1 MAIFKCK
8 MCGGDLNV
16 TDGASVC
23 TCAYCGTKQT
33 LPKLGDEKRVAMFE
47 RANYFWRNNEFDKA
61 MGIYEMVLATDDTD
75 AEAYWS
81 IVLCRYGIEYVEDPK
96 SHKRVPTVNRF
107 QTKSILRDEDYLNAI
122 RCANGY
128 QRDIFETE
136 AAQIDTIQKNISTIS
151 KEEKPYDVF
160 ICYKETDGTGAR
172 THDSV
177 YAQKIYDALSH
188 EGLRVFFSRI
198 TLEDKI
204 GTAYE
209 PYIYAALHS
218 AKVMLVVSLSAENM
232 NAPWVKNEWD
242 RYLSIAKQDSTK
254 ALIPC
259 YKDMSPYDMPEE
271 FTYLQAQDMGKI
283 GFLQDLVRGVKKVSA
298 ASAPA
303 LQTQERA
310 VQTAGEKAKPLLE
323 RAYIFLEDGNWKK
336 ANQYA
341 EKVLDLEPKNTD
353 AYLCKFLAAG
363 EYLSFDRLQ
372 AETSELNKVVPLDA
386 DFFNAV
392 EFANEK
398 QKAQLDAFLDLRT
411 EAQYQ
416 NACRDLEQCK
426 YKKARLTFDLLGD
439 YKDAAAKIVA
449 CDTALNTLSEKRQEV
464 LFYQKQGGE
473 LQNRK
478 NNYDDIKSDINRQID
493 HGQWILEQMPEEIKE
508 TKKVF
513 RLALIDWLIGCCVCI
528 CIASFSSASTL
539 EALLVLP
546 YYVIDFVFLVL
557 WTKQLK
563 RVSEYTENKK
573 KVYIALGILCP
584 PIVHAI
590 AMVRSSRDID
600 DYHTSINQ
608 TKSSILTLQD
618 TLRTANHE
626 QQKINNDME
635 KNNVALQ
642 QASDVIRSLNLSK
655 YESLD
660 PLLEEAGNIVIDD
673 GKASASVLQRKMD
686 IGYGR
691 ATALMDQL
699 EQIGLISP
707 QDGAK
712 AQKVQMNKQQWQAIL
727 HKAGEVE

>member
-218 AKVMLVVSLSAENM
+218 AKVMLVVSLSPENM

-283 GFLQDLVRGVKKVSA
+283 GFLQDLVRGVKKSWQQA
-298 ASAPA
+298 HRHCKHRSERYKRPAKKPSRCWSAPTFFWKTA
-303 LQTQERA
+303 TGKKPTSMRKKYWIWSRKTQM
-310 VQTAGEKAKPLLE
+310 P
-323 RAYIFLEDGNWKK
+323 I
-336 ANQYA
+336 
-341 EKVLDLEPKNTD
+341 
-353 AYLCKFLAAG
+353 
-363 EYLSFDRLQ
+363 
-372 AETSELNKVVPLDA
+372 
-386 DFFNAV
+386 
-392 EFANEK
+392 FANSW
-398 QKAQLDAFLDLRT
+398 LPGSTSPLTD
-411 EAQYQ
+411 
-416 NACRDLEQCK
+416 CK
-426 YKKARLTFDLLGD
+426 RRLP
-439 YKDAAAKIVA
+439 
-449 CDTALNTLSEKRQEV
+449 S
-464 LFYQKQGGE
+464 
-473 LQNRK
+473 
-478 NNYDDIKSDINRQID
+478 
-493 HGQWILEQMPEEIKE
+493 
-508 TKKVF
+508 
-513 RLALIDWLIGCCVCI
+513 
-528 CIASFSSASTL
+528 
-539 EALLVLP
+539 
-546 YYVIDFVFLVL
+546 
-557 WTKQLK
+557 
-563 RVSEYTENKK
+563 
-573 KVYIALGILCP
+573 
-584 PIVHAI
+584 
-590 AMVRSSRDID
+590 
-600 DYHTSINQ
+600 
-608 TKSSILTLQD
+608 
-618 TLRTANHE
+618 
-626 QQKINNDME
+626 
-635 KNNVALQ
+635 
-642 QASDVIRSLNLSK
+642 
-655 YESLD
+655 
-660 PLLEEAGNIVIDD
+660 
-673 GKASASVLQRKMD
+673 
-686 IGYGR
+686 
-691 ATALMDQL
+691 
-699 EQIGLISP
+699 
-707 QDGAK
+707 
-712 AQKVQMNKQQWQAIL
+712 
-727 HKAGEVE
+727 

>member
-1 MAIFKCK
+1 MQHTAKSLCEAEKKNGNIQ
-8 MCGGDLNV
+8 MQNV
-16 TDGASVC
+16 RRQGNITDGASVC

-107 QTKSILRDEDYLNAI
+107 QTKSILRDGDYLNAI

-242 RYLSIAKQDSTK
+242 RYLSIAKQESTK

-283 GFLQDLVRGVKKVSA
+283 GFLQDLVRGVKKILA
-298 ASAPA
+298 ASAPT

-392 EFANEK
+392 EFANKK

-426 YKKARLTFDLLGD
+426 YEKARLTFDLLGD
-439 YKDAAAKIVA
+439 YKDAADKANE
-449 CDTALNTLSEKRQEV
+449 CNHQLS
-464 LFYQKQGGE
+464 
-473 LQNRK
+473 
-478 NNYDDIKSDINRQID
+478 
-493 HGQWILEQMPEEIKE
+493 
-508 TKKVF
+508 
-513 RLALIDWLIGCCVCI
+513 
-528 CIASFSSASTL
+528 
-539 EALLVLP
+539 
-546 YYVIDFVFLVL
+546 
-557 WTKQLK
+557 
-563 RVSEYTENKK
+563 
-573 KVYIALGILCP
+573 
-584 PIVHAI
+584 
-590 AMVRSSRDID
+590 
-600 DYHTSINQ
+600 
-608 TKSSILTLQD
+608 
-618 TLRTANHE
+618 
-626 QQKINNDME
+626 
-635 KNNVALQ
+635 
-642 QASDVIRSLNLSK
+642 
-655 YESLD
+655 
-660 PLLEEAGNIVIDD
+660 LLEEQNTKIANQRTTITDLNNRRAQLDLKNINNSQQTERAYQTLRETAGNLKKTKVLLIVTLCNWITGCLACLSMVSYSDQANTFGSAMIVLYFCLNVVFIILWIQYLEYSTNYTKNRKTTEIILSFLFPFIFHIIALIRT
-673 GKASASVLQRKMD
+673 GKDMD
-686 IGYGR
+686 AHQFNVANI
-691 ATALMDQL
+691 
-699 EQIGLISP
+699 
-707 QDGAK
+707 
-712 AQKVQMNKQQWQAIL
+712 QAIL
-727 HKAGEVE
+727 TKSQHESDRICAEQNQIGKELAMAKDDLEAANNTVRKIRGESVGRTENSFEIPEIDKPNKNANTETVLKELLEEPDETKGR

>member
-33 LPKLGDEKRVAMFE
+33 LPKLDDEKRVAMFE

-61 MGIYEMVLATDDTD
+61 MGIYEMVLATDDTN

-96 SHKRVPTVNRF
+96 NHKRVPTVNRF

-122 RCANGY
+122 RYANGY
-128 QRDIFETE
+128 QKDIFEAE

-177 YAQKIYDALSH
+177 YAQKIYDALTR

-218 AKVMLVVSLSAENM
+218 ARVMLVVGLSAENM

-242 RYLSIAKQDSTK
+242 RYLSIIKQDSTK

-283 GFLQDLVRGVKKVSA
+283 GFLQDLVRGIKKVLA
-298 ASAPA
+298 ASTPTP
-303 LQTQERA
+303 QTQERA
-310 VQTAGEKAKPLLE
+310 VQTASEKAKPLLE

-341 EKVLDLEPKNTD
+341 EKVLDLEPRNTD

-372 AETSELNKVVPLDA
+372 AETSEMNKVVPLDA

-398 QKAQLDAFLDLRT
+398 QKAQLDAFLELRT

-416 NACRDLEQCK
+416 NACRDLAECK
-426 YKKARLTFDLLGD
+426 YEKARLTFDLLGD
-439 YKDAAAKIVA
+439 YKDAAAKSDE
-449 CDTALNTLSEKRQEV
+449 CRRQLS
-464 LFYQKQGGE
+464 
-473 LQNRK
+473 
-478 NNYDDIKSDINRQID
+478 
-493 HGQWILEQMPEEIKE
+493 
-508 TKKVF
+508 
-513 RLALIDWLIGCCVCI
+513 
-528 CIASFSSASTL
+528 
-539 EALLVLP
+539 
-546 YYVIDFVFLVL
+546 
-557 WTKQLK
+557 
-563 RVSEYTENKK
+563 
-573 KVYIALGILCP
+573 
-584 PIVHAI
+584 
-590 AMVRSSRDID
+590 
-600 DYHTSINQ
+600 
-608 TKSSILTLQD
+608 
-618 TLRTANHE
+618 
-626 QQKINNDME
+626 
-635 KNNVALQ
+635 
-642 QASDVIRSLNLSK
+642 
-655 YESLD
+655 
-660 PLLEEAGNIVIDD
+660 LLEEQNTKIENQRTTITNLNNRRAQLDLENVSNSRQIERAYQALREAAGNIKKTKALLIVTLCNWITGCLACLSMVSYSDRANTFGTAMVVLYFCLNVVFIILWIQYLEYSTNYTKNRKTTEIILSFLFPFIFHIIALIRAGKDID
-673 GKASASVLQRKMD
+673 AHQFNAAN
-686 IGYGR
+686 I
-691 ATALMDQL
+691 
-699 EQIGLISP
+699 
-707 QDGAK
+707 
-712 AQKVQMNKQQWQAIL
+712 QAIL
-727 HKAGEVE
+727 TKAQHESDRICAEQNQIGNELTIAKDDLEAASSAAQQIRGESASHTEDPFEISEIDKPNKSASIETILQELLEEPDEAEGR

>member
-271 FTYLQAQDMGKI
+271 FTYLQAQERGKI
-283 GFLQDLVRGVKKVSA
+283 GFLQDLVRGVKKVLA

-426 YKKARLTFDLLGD
+426 YEKARLTFDLLGD
-439 YKDAAAKIVA
+439 YKDAADKANE
-449 CDTALNTLSEKRQEV
+449 CNHQLS
-464 LFYQKQGGE
+464 
-473 LQNRK
+473 
-478 NNYDDIKSDINRQID
+478 
-493 HGQWILEQMPEEIKE
+493 
-508 TKKVF
+508 
-513 RLALIDWLIGCCVCI
+513 
-528 CIASFSSASTL
+528 
-539 EALLVLP
+539 
-546 YYVIDFVFLVL
+546 
-557 WTKQLK
+557 
-563 RVSEYTENKK
+563 
-573 KVYIALGILCP
+573 
-584 PIVHAI
+584 
-590 AMVRSSRDID
+590 
-600 DYHTSINQ
+600 
-608 TKSSILTLQD
+608 
-618 TLRTANHE
+618 
-626 QQKINNDME
+626 
-635 KNNVALQ
+635 
-642 QASDVIRSLNLSK
+642 
-655 YESLD
+655 
-660 PLLEEAGNIVIDD
+660 LLEEQNTKIANQRTTITDLNNRRAQLDLKNINNSRQTERAYQTLRETAGNLKKTKALLIVTLCNWITGCLACLSMVSYSDQANTFGSAMIVLYFCLNVVFIILWIQYLEYSTNYTKNRKTTEIILSFLFPFIFHIIALIRT
-673 GKASASVLQRKMD
+673 GKDMD
-686 IGYGR
+686 AHQFNVANI
-691 ATALMDQL
+691 
-699 EQIGLISP
+699 
-707 QDGAK
+707 
-712 AQKVQMNKQQWQAIL
+712 QAIL
-727 HKAGEVE
+727 TKSQHESDRICAEQNQIGKELAMAKDDLETANNTVRKIRGESVGRTENSFEIPEIDKPNKNTNTETVLKELLEEPDETKGR

>member
-107 QTKSILRDEDYLNAI
+107 QTKSILRDENYLNAI

-128 QRDIFETE
+128 QRDIFEAE

-283 GFLQDLVRGVKKVSA
+283 GFLQDLVRGVKKILA
-298 ASAPA
+298 TSAPT

-426 YKKARLTFDLLGD
+426 YEKARLIFDLLGD
-439 YKDAAAKIVA
+439 YKDAADKANE
-449 CDTALNTLSEKRQEV
+449 CNHQLS
-464 LFYQKQGGE
+464 
-473 LQNRK
+473 
-478 NNYDDIKSDINRQID
+478 
-493 HGQWILEQMPEEIKE
+493 
-508 TKKVF
+508 
-513 RLALIDWLIGCCVCI
+513 
-528 CIASFSSASTL
+528 
-539 EALLVLP
+539 
-546 YYVIDFVFLVL
+546 
-557 WTKQLK
+557 
-563 RVSEYTENKK
+563 
-573 KVYIALGILCP
+573 
-584 PIVHAI
+584 
-590 AMVRSSRDID
+590 
-600 DYHTSINQ
+600 
-608 TKSSILTLQD
+608 
-618 TLRTANHE
+618 
-626 QQKINNDME
+626 
-635 KNNVALQ
+635 
-642 QASDVIRSLNLSK
+642 
-655 YESLD
+655 
-660 PLLEEAGNIVIDD
+660 LLEEQNTKIANQRTTITDLNNRRAQLDLKNINNSRQTERAYQTLRETAGNLKKTKVLLIVTLCNWITGCLACLSMVSYSDQANTFGSAMVVLYFCLNVVFIILWIQYLEYSTNYTKNRKTTEIILSFLFPFIFHIIALIRT
-673 GKASASVLQRKMD
+673 GKDMD
-686 IGYGR
+686 AHQFNVANI
-691 ATALMDQL
+691 
-699 EQIGLISP
+699 
-707 QDGAK
+707 
-712 AQKVQMNKQQWQAIL
+712 QAIL
-727 HKAGEVE
+727 TKSQHESDRICAEQNQIGKELAMAKDDLETANNTVRKIRGESVGRTENSFEIPEIDKPNKNANIETVLKELLEEPDETKGR

>member
-283 GFLQDLVRGVKKVSA
+283 GFLQDLVRGVKKVLA
-298 ASAPA
+298 ASAPV

-426 YKKARLTFDLLGD
+426 YEKARFTFDLLGD
-439 YKDAAAKIVA
+439 YKDAADKANE
-449 CDTALNTLSEKRQEV
+449 CNHQLS
-464 LFYQKQGGE
+464 
-473 LQNRK
+473 
-478 NNYDDIKSDINRQID
+478 
-493 HGQWILEQMPEEIKE
+493 
-508 TKKVF
+508 
-513 RLALIDWLIGCCVCI
+513 
-528 CIASFSSASTL
+528 
-539 EALLVLP
+539 
-546 YYVIDFVFLVL
+546 
-557 WTKQLK
+557 
-563 RVSEYTENKK
+563 
-573 KVYIALGILCP
+573 
-584 PIVHAI
+584 
-590 AMVRSSRDID
+590 
-600 DYHTSINQ
+600 
-608 TKSSILTLQD
+608 
-618 TLRTANHE
+618 
-626 QQKINNDME
+626 
-635 KNNVALQ
+635 
-642 QASDVIRSLNLSK
+642 
-655 YESLD
+655 
-660 PLLEEAGNIVIDD
+660 LLEEQNTKIANQRTTITDLNNRRAQLDLKNINNSRQTERAYQTLRETAGNLKKTKALLIVTLCNWITGCLACLSLVSYSDQANTFGSAMVVLYFCLNVVFIILWIQYLEYSTNYTKNRKTTEIILSFLFPFIFHIIALIRT
-673 GKASASVLQRKMD
+673 GKDMD
-686 IGYGR
+686 AHQFNVANI
-691 ATALMDQL
+691 
-699 EQIGLISP
+699 
-707 QDGAK
+707 
-712 AQKVQMNKQQWQAIL
+712 QAIL
-727 HKAGEVE
+727 TKSQHESDRICAEQNQIGKELAMAKDDLETANNTVRKIRGESVGRTENSSEIPEIDKPNKNANIETVLKELLEEPDETKGR

>member
-259 YKDMSPYDMPEE
+259 YKDISPYDMPEE

-283 GFLQDLVRGVKKVSA
+283 GFLQDLVRGVKKVLA

-439 YKDAAAKIVA
+439 YKDAADKANE
-449 CDTALNTLSEKRQEV
+449 CNHQLS
-464 LFYQKQGGE
+464 
-473 LQNRK
+473 
-478 NNYDDIKSDINRQID
+478 
-493 HGQWILEQMPEEIKE
+493 
-508 TKKVF
+508 
-513 RLALIDWLIGCCVCI
+513 
-528 CIASFSSASTL
+528 
-539 EALLVLP
+539 
-546 YYVIDFVFLVL
+546 
-557 WTKQLK
+557 
-563 RVSEYTENKK
+563 
-573 KVYIALGILCP
+573 
-584 PIVHAI
+584 
-590 AMVRSSRDID
+590 
-600 DYHTSINQ
+600 
-608 TKSSILTLQD
+608 
-618 TLRTANHE
+618 
-626 QQKINNDME
+626 
-635 KNNVALQ
+635 
-642 QASDVIRSLNLSK
+642 
-655 YESLD
+655 
-660 PLLEEAGNIVIDD
+660 LLEEQNTKIANQRTTITDLNNRRAQLDLKNINNSRQTERAYQTLRETAGNLKKTKVLLIVTLCNWITGCLACLSMVSYSDQANTFGSAMVVLYFCLNVVFIILWIQYLEYSTNYTKNRKTTEIILSFLFPFIFHIIALIRT
-673 GKASASVLQRKMD
+673 GKDMD
-686 IGYGR
+686 AHQFNVANI
-691 ATALMDQL
+691 
-699 EQIGLISP
+699 
-707 QDGAK
+707 
-712 AQKVQMNKQQWQAIL
+712 QAIL
-727 HKAGEVE
+727 TKSQHESDRICAEQNQIGKELAMAKDDLETANNTVRKIRGESVGRTENSFEIPEIDKPNKNANTETVLKELLEEPDETKGR

>member
-218 AKVMLVVSLSAENM
+218 AKVMLVVSLSPENM
-232 NAPWVKNEWD
+232 DAPWVKNEWD

-283 GFLQDLVRGVKKVSA
+283 GFLQDLVRGVKKVLA

-398 QKAQLDAFLDLRT
+398 QKAQLDAFLNLRT

-426 YKKARLTFDLLGD
+426 YEKARLTFDLLGD
-439 YKDAAAKIVA
+439 YKDAADKANE
-449 CDTALNTLSEKRQEV
+449 CNHQLS
-464 LFYQKQGGE
+464 
-473 LQNRK
+473 
-478 NNYDDIKSDINRQID
+478 
-493 HGQWILEQMPEEIKE
+493 
-508 TKKVF
+508 
-513 RLALIDWLIGCCVCI
+513 
-528 CIASFSSASTL
+528 
-539 EALLVLP
+539 
-546 YYVIDFVFLVL
+546 
-557 WTKQLK
+557 
-563 RVSEYTENKK
+563 
-573 KVYIALGILCP
+573 
-584 PIVHAI
+584 
-590 AMVRSSRDID
+590 
-600 DYHTSINQ
+600 
-608 TKSSILTLQD
+608 
-618 TLRTANHE
+618 
-626 QQKINNDME
+626 
-635 KNNVALQ
+635 
-642 QASDVIRSLNLSK
+642 
-655 YESLD
+655 
-660 PLLEEAGNIVIDD
+660 LLEEQNTKIANQRTTITDLNNRRAQLDLKNINNSRQTERAYQTLRETAGNLKKTKALLIVTLCNWITGCLACLSMVSYSDQANTFGSAMIVLYFCLNVVFIILWIQYLEYSTNYSKNRKTTEIILSFLFPFIFHIIALIRT
-673 GKASASVLQRKMD
+673 GKDMD
-686 IGYGR
+686 AHQFNVANI
-691 ATALMDQL
+691 
-699 EQIGLISP
+699 
-707 QDGAK
+707 
-712 AQKVQMNKQQWQAIL
+712 QAIL
-727 HKAGEVE
+727 TKSQHESDRICAEQNQIGKELAMAKDDLEAANNTVRKIRGESVGRTENSFEIPEIDKPNKNANTETVLKELLEEPDETKGR

>member
-33 LPKLGDEKRVAMFE
+33 LPKLDDEKRVAMFE

-107 QTKSILRDEDYLNAI
+107 QTKSILRDGDYLNAI
-122 RCANGY
+122 RYANGY

-177 YAQKIYDALSH
+177 YAQKVYDALTR

-218 AKVMLVVSLSAENM
+218 AKVMLVVGLSAENM

-283 GFLQDLVRGVKKVSA
+283 GFLQDLVRGVKKVLA

-426 YKKARLTFDLLGD
+426 YEKARLTFDLLGD
-439 YKDAAAKIVA
+439 YKDATDKANE
-449 CDTALNTLSEKRQEV
+449 CNHQLS
-464 LFYQKQGGE
+464 
-473 LQNRK
+473 
-478 NNYDDIKSDINRQID
+478 
-493 HGQWILEQMPEEIKE
+493 
-508 TKKVF
+508 
-513 RLALIDWLIGCCVCI
+513 
-528 CIASFSSASTL
+528 
-539 EALLVLP
+539 
-546 YYVIDFVFLVL
+546 
-557 WTKQLK
+557 
-563 RVSEYTENKK
+563 
-573 KVYIALGILCP
+573 
-584 PIVHAI
+584 
-590 AMVRSSRDID
+590 
-600 DYHTSINQ
+600 
-608 TKSSILTLQD
+608 
-618 TLRTANHE
+618 
-626 QQKINNDME
+626 
-635 KNNVALQ
+635 
-642 QASDVIRSLNLSK
+642 
-655 YESLD
+655 
-660 PLLEEAGNIVIDD
+660 LLEEQNTKIANQRTTITDLNNRRAQLDLKNINNSRQTERAYQTLRETAGNLKKTKALLIVTLCNWITGCLACLSMVSYSDQANTFGSAMIVLYFCLNVVFIILWIQYLEYSTNYTKNRKTTEIILSFLFPFIFHIIALIRT
-673 GKASASVLQRKMD
+673 GKDMD
-686 IGYGR
+686 AHQFNVANI
-691 ATALMDQL
+691 
-699 EQIGLISP
+699 
-707 QDGAK
+707 
-712 AQKVQMNKQQWQAIL
+712 QAIL
-727 HKAGEVE
+727 TKSQHESDRICAEQNQIGKELAMAKDDLETANNTVRKIRGESVGRTENSFEIPEIDKPNKNANTETVLKELLEEPDETKGR

>member
-81 IVLCRYGIEYVEDPK
+81 LVLCRYGIEYVEDPK

-283 GFLQDLVRGVKKVSA
+283 GFLQDLVRGVKKVLA

-398 QKAQLDAFLDLRT
+398 QKAQLDAFLELRT

-426 YKKARLTFDLLGD
+426 YEKARLTFDLLGD
-439 YKDAAAKIVA
+439 YKDAADKANE
-449 CDTALNTLSEKRQEV
+449 CNHQLS
-464 LFYQKQGGE
+464 
-473 LQNRK
+473 
-478 NNYDDIKSDINRQID
+478 
-493 HGQWILEQMPEEIKE
+493 
-508 TKKVF
+508 
-513 RLALIDWLIGCCVCI
+513 
-528 CIASFSSASTL
+528 
-539 EALLVLP
+539 
-546 YYVIDFVFLVL
+546 
-557 WTKQLK
+557 
-563 RVSEYTENKK
+563 
-573 KVYIALGILCP
+573 
-584 PIVHAI
+584 
-590 AMVRSSRDID
+590 
-600 DYHTSINQ
+600 
-608 TKSSILTLQD
+608 
-618 TLRTANHE
+618 
-626 QQKINNDME
+626 
-635 KNNVALQ
+635 
-642 QASDVIRSLNLSK
+642 
-655 YESLD
+655 
-660 PLLEEAGNIVIDD
+660 LLEEQNTKIANQRTTITDLNNRRAQLDLKNINNSRQTERAYQTLRETAGNLKKTKALLIVTLCNWITGCLACLSMVSYSEQANTFGSAMVVLYFCLNVVFIILWIQYLKYSTNYTKNRKITEIILSFLFPFIFHIIALIRT
-673 GKASASVLQRKMD
+673 GKDMD
-686 IGYGR
+686 AHQFNVANI
-691 ATALMDQL
+691 
-699 EQIGLISP
+699 
-707 QDGAK
+707 
-712 AQKVQMNKQQWQAIL
+712 QAIL
-727 HKAGEVE
+727 TKSQHESDRICAEQNQIGKELAMAKDNLETANNTVRKIRGESVGRTENSFEIPEIDKPNKNANTETVLKELHEEPDETKGR

>member
-136 AAQIDTIQKNISTIS
+136 AAHIDTIQKNISTIS

-283 GFLQDLVRGVKKVSA
+283 GFLQDLVRGVKKILA
-298 ASAPA
+298 TSAPT

-439 YKDAAAKIVA
+439 YKDAADKANE
-449 CDTALNTLSEKRQEV
+449 CNHQLS
-464 LFYQKQGGE
+464 
-473 LQNRK
+473 
-478 NNYDDIKSDINRQID
+478 
-493 HGQWILEQMPEEIKE
+493 
-508 TKKVF
+508 
-513 RLALIDWLIGCCVCI
+513 
-528 CIASFSSASTL
+528 
-539 EALLVLP
+539 
-546 YYVIDFVFLVL
+546 
-557 WTKQLK
+557 
-563 RVSEYTENKK
+563 
-573 KVYIALGILCP
+573 
-584 PIVHAI
+584 
-590 AMVRSSRDID
+590 
-600 DYHTSINQ
+600 
-608 TKSSILTLQD
+608 
-618 TLRTANHE
+618 
-626 QQKINNDME
+626 
-635 KNNVALQ
+635 
-642 QASDVIRSLNLSK
+642 
-655 YESLD
+655 
-660 PLLEEAGNIVIDD
+660 LLEEQNTKIANQRTTITDLNNRRAQLDLKNINNSQQTERAYQTLRETAGNLKKTKVLLIVTLCNWITGCLACLSMASYSDQANTFGSAMIVLYFCLNVVFIILWIQYLEYSTNYTKNRKTTEIILSFLFPFIFHIIALIRT
-673 GKASASVLQRKMD
+673 GKDMD
-686 IGYGR
+686 AHQFNI
-691 ATALMDQL
+691 AN
-699 EQIGLISP
+699 I
-707 QDGAK
+707 
-712 AQKVQMNKQQWQAIL
+712 QAIL
-727 HKAGEVE
+727 TKSQHESDRICAEQNQIGKELAMAKDDLETANNTVRKIRGESVGRTENSFEIPEIDKPNKNANTETVLTELLEEPDETKGR

>member
-128 QRDIFETE
+128 QRDIFEAE

-242 RYLSIAKQDSTK
+242 RYLSIAKQDSSK

-283 GFLQDLVRGVKKVSA
+283 GFLQDLVRGVKKVLA

-426 YKKARLTFDLLGD
+426 YEKARLTFDLLGD
-439 YKDAAAKIVA
+439 YKDAADKANE
-449 CDTALNTLSEKRQEV
+449 CNHQLS
-464 LFYQKQGGE
+464 
-473 LQNRK
+473 
-478 NNYDDIKSDINRQID
+478 
-493 HGQWILEQMPEEIKE
+493 
-508 TKKVF
+508 
-513 RLALIDWLIGCCVCI
+513 
-528 CIASFSSASTL
+528 
-539 EALLVLP
+539 
-546 YYVIDFVFLVL
+546 
-557 WTKQLK
+557 
-563 RVSEYTENKK
+563 
-573 KVYIALGILCP
+573 
-584 PIVHAI
+584 
-590 AMVRSSRDID
+590 
-600 DYHTSINQ
+600 
-608 TKSSILTLQD
+608 
-618 TLRTANHE
+618 
-626 QQKINNDME
+626 
-635 KNNVALQ
+635 
-642 QASDVIRSLNLSK
+642 
-655 YESLD
+655 
-660 PLLEEAGNIVIDD
+660 LLEEQNTKIANQRTTITDLNNRRAQLDLKNINNSRQTERAYQTLRETAGNLKKTKALLIVTLCNWITGCLACLSMVSYSDQANTFGSAMVVLYFCLNVVFIILWIQYLEYSTNYTKNRKTTEIILSFLFPFIFHIIALIRT
-673 GKASASVLQRKMD
+673 GKDMD
-686 IGYGR
+686 AHQFNVANI
-691 ATALMDQL
+691 
-699 EQIGLISP
+699 
-707 QDGAK
+707 
-712 AQKVQMNKQQWQAIL
+712 QAIL
-727 HKAGEVE
+727 TKSQHESDRICAEQNQIGKELAMAKDDLEAANNTVRKIRGESVGRTENSFEIPEIDKPNKNANTETVLKELLEEPDETKGR

>member
-283 GFLQDLVRGVKKVSA
+283 GFLQDLVRGVKKVLA

-426 YKKARLTFDLLGD
+426 YEKARLTFDLLGD
-439 YKDAAAKIVA
+439 YKDAADKANE
-449 CDTALNTLSEKRQEV
+449 CNHQLS
-464 LFYQKQGGE
+464 
-473 LQNRK
+473 
-478 NNYDDIKSDINRQID
+478 
-493 HGQWILEQMPEEIKE
+493 
-508 TKKVF
+508 
-513 RLALIDWLIGCCVCI
+513 
-528 CIASFSSASTL
+528 
-539 EALLVLP
+539 
-546 YYVIDFVFLVL
+546 
-557 WTKQLK
+557 
-563 RVSEYTENKK
+563 
-573 KVYIALGILCP
+573 
-584 PIVHAI
+584 
-590 AMVRSSRDID
+590 
-600 DYHTSINQ
+600 
-608 TKSSILTLQD
+608 
-618 TLRTANHE
+618 
-626 QQKINNDME
+626 
-635 KNNVALQ
+635 
-642 QASDVIRSLNLSK
+642 
-655 YESLD
+655 
-660 PLLEEAGNIVIDD
+660 LLEEQNTKIANQRTTITDLNNRRAQLDLKNINNSRQTERAYQTLRETAGNLKKTKALLIVTLCNWITGCLACLSMVSYSDQANAFGSAMIVLYFCLNVVFIILWIQYLEYSTNYTKNRKTAEIILSFLFPFIFHIIALIRT
-673 GKASASVLQRKMD
+673 GKDMD
-686 IGYGR
+686 AHQFNVANI
-691 ATALMDQL
+691 
-699 EQIGLISP
+699 
-707 QDGAK
+707 
-712 AQKVQMNKQQWQAIL
+712 QAIL
-727 HKAGEVE
+727 TKSQHESDRICAEQNQIGKELAMAKDDLEAANNTVRKIRGESVGRTENSFEIPEIDKPNKNANTETVLKELLEEPDETKGR

>member
-107 QTKSILRDEDYLNAI
+107 QTKSILRDENYLNAI

-128 QRDIFETE
+128 QRDIFEAE

-283 GFLQDLVRGVKKVSA
+283 GFLQDLVRGVKKILA
-298 ASAPA
+298 TSAPT

-426 YKKARLTFDLLGD
+426 YEKARLIFDLLGD
-439 YKDAAAKIVA
+439 YKDAADKANE
-449 CDTALNTLSEKRQEV
+449 CNHQLS
-464 LFYQKQGGE
+464 
-473 LQNRK
+473 
-478 NNYDDIKSDINRQID
+478 
-493 HGQWILEQMPEEIKE
+493 
-508 TKKVF
+508 
-513 RLALIDWLIGCCVCI
+513 
-528 CIASFSSASTL
+528 
-539 EALLVLP
+539 
-546 YYVIDFVFLVL
+546 
-557 WTKQLK
+557 
-563 RVSEYTENKK
+563 
-573 KVYIALGILCP
+573 
-584 PIVHAI
+584 
-590 AMVRSSRDID
+590 
-600 DYHTSINQ
+600 
-608 TKSSILTLQD
+608 
-618 TLRTANHE
+618 
-626 QQKINNDME
+626 
-635 KNNVALQ
+635 
-642 QASDVIRSLNLSK
+642 
-655 YESLD
+655 
-660 PLLEEAGNIVIDD
+660 LLEEQNTKIANQRTTITDLNNRRAQLDLKNINNSRQTERAYQTLRETAGNLKKTKVLLIVTLCNWITGCLACLSMVSYSDQANTFGSAMVVLYFCLNVVFIILWIQYLEYSTNYTKNRKTTEIILSFLFPFIFHIIALIRT
-673 GKASASVLQRKMD
+673 GKDMD
-686 IGYGR
+686 AHQFNVANI
-691 ATALMDQL
+691 
-699 EQIGLISP
+699 
-707 QDGAK
+707 
-712 AQKVQMNKQQWQAIL
+712 QAIL
-727 HKAGEVE
+727 TKSQHESDRICAEQNQIGKELAMAKDDLETANNTVRKIRGESVGRTENSFEIRGESVGRTENSFEIPEIDKPNKNANIETVLKELLEEPDETKGR

>member
-33 LPKLGDEKRVAMFE
+33 LPKLDDEKRVAMFE

-283 GFLQDLVRGVKKVSA
+283 GFLQDLVRGVKKVLA

-310 VQTAGEKAKPLLE
+310 VQTACEKAKPLLE

-398 QKAQLDAFLDLRT
+398 QKAQLDAFLELRT

-426 YKKARLTFDLLGD
+426 YEKARLTFDLLGD
-439 YKDAAAKIVA
+439 YKDAADKANE
-449 CDTALNTLSEKRQEV
+449 CNHQ
-464 LFYQKQGGE
+464 LF
-473 LQNRK
+473 
-478 NNYDDIKSDINRQID
+478 
-493 HGQWILEQMPEEIKE
+493 
-508 TKKVF
+508 
-513 RLALIDWLIGCCVCI
+513 
-528 CIASFSSASTL
+528 
-539 EALLVLP
+539 
-546 YYVIDFVFLVL
+546 
-557 WTKQLK
+557 
-563 RVSEYTENKK
+563 
-573 KVYIALGILCP
+573 
-584 PIVHAI
+584 
-590 AMVRSSRDID
+590 
-600 DYHTSINQ
+600 
-608 TKSSILTLQD
+608 
-618 TLRTANHE
+618 
-626 QQKINNDME
+626 
-635 KNNVALQ
+635 
-642 QASDVIRSLNLSK
+642 
-655 YESLD
+655 
-660 PLLEEAGNIVIDD
+660 LLEEQNTKIANQRTTITDLNNRRAQLDLKNINNSRQTERAYQTLRETAGNLKKTKALLIVTLCNWITGCLACLSMVSYSDQANTFGSAMIVLYFCLNVVFIILWIQYLEYSTNYTKNRKTTEIILSFLFPFIFHIIALIRT
-673 GKASASVLQRKMD
+673 GKDMD
-686 IGYGR
+686 AHQFNVANI
-691 ATALMDQL
+691 
-699 EQIGLISP
+699 
-707 QDGAK
+707 
-712 AQKVQMNKQQWQAIL
+712 QAIL
-727 HKAGEVE
+727 TKSQHESDRICAEQNQIGKELAMAKDDLEAANNTVRKIRGESVGRTENSFEIPEIDKPNKNANTETVLKELLEEPDETKGR

>member
-283 GFLQDLVRGVKKVSA
+283 GFLQDLVRGVKKVLA

-426 YKKARLTFDLLGD
+426 YEKARLTFDLLGD
-439 YKDAAAKIVA
+439 YKDAADKANE
-449 CDTALNTLSEKRQEV
+449 CNHQLS
-464 LFYQKQGGE
+464 
-473 LQNRK
+473 
-478 NNYDDIKSDINRQID
+478 
-493 HGQWILEQMPEEIKE
+493 
-508 TKKVF
+508 
-513 RLALIDWLIGCCVCI
+513 
-528 CIASFSSASTL
+528 
-539 EALLVLP
+539 
-546 YYVIDFVFLVL
+546 
-557 WTKQLK
+557 
-563 RVSEYTENKK
+563 
-573 KVYIALGILCP
+573 
-584 PIVHAI
+584 
-590 AMVRSSRDID
+590 
-600 DYHTSINQ
+600 
-608 TKSSILTLQD
+608 
-618 TLRTANHE
+618 
-626 QQKINNDME
+626 
-635 KNNVALQ
+635 
-642 QASDVIRSLNLSK
+642 
-655 YESLD
+655 
-660 PLLEEAGNIVIDD
+660 LLEEQNTKIANQRTTITDLNNRRAQLDLKNINNSRQTERAYQTLRETAGNLKKTKALLIVTLCNWITGCLACLSMVSYSDQANTFGSAMIVLYFCLNVVFIILWIQYLEYSTNYTKNRKTTEIILSFLFPFIFHIIALIRT
-673 GKASASVLQRKMD
+673 GKDMD
-686 IGYGR
+686 AHQFNVANI
-691 ATALMDQL
+691 
-699 EQIGLISP
+699 
-707 QDGAK
+707 
-712 AQKVQMNKQQWQAIL
+712 QAIL
-727 HKAGEVE
+727 AKSQHESDRICAEQNQIGKELAMAKDDLETANNTVRKIRGESVGRTENSFEIPEIDKPNKNANTETVLKELLEEPDETKGR

>member
-242 RYLSIAKQDSTK
+242 RYLSIVKQDSTK

-283 GFLQDLVRGVKKVSA
+283 GFLQDLVRGVKKVLA

-303 LQTQERA
+303 LQTQERT

-426 YKKARLTFDLLGD
+426 YEKARLTFDLLGD
-439 YKDAAAKIVA
+439 YKDAADKANE
-449 CDTALNTLSEKRQEV
+449 CNHQLS
-464 LFYQKQGGE
+464 
-473 LQNRK
+473 
-478 NNYDDIKSDINRQID
+478 
-493 HGQWILEQMPEEIKE
+493 
-508 TKKVF
+508 
-513 RLALIDWLIGCCVCI
+513 
-528 CIASFSSASTL
+528 
-539 EALLVLP
+539 
-546 YYVIDFVFLVL
+546 
-557 WTKQLK
+557 
-563 RVSEYTENKK
+563 
-573 KVYIALGILCP
+573 
-584 PIVHAI
+584 
-590 AMVRSSRDID
+590 
-600 DYHTSINQ
+600 
-608 TKSSILTLQD
+608 
-618 TLRTANHE
+618 
-626 QQKINNDME
+626 
-635 KNNVALQ
+635 
-642 QASDVIRSLNLSK
+642 
-655 YESLD
+655 
-660 PLLEEAGNIVIDD
+660 LLEEQNTKIANQRTTITDLNNRRAQLDLKNINNSRQTERAYQTLRETAGNLKKTKALLIVTLCNWITGCLACLSMVSYSDQANTFGSAMIVLYFCLNVVFIILWIQYLEYSTNYTKNRKTAEIILSFLFPFIFHIIALIRT
-673 GKASASVLQRKMD
+673 GKDMD
-686 IGYGR
+686 AHQFNVANI
-691 ATALMDQL
+691 
-699 EQIGLISP
+699 
-707 QDGAK
+707 
-712 AQKVQMNKQQWQAIL
+712 QAIL
-727 HKAGEVE
+727 TKSQHESDRICAEQNQIGKELAMAKDDLETANNTVRKIRGESVGRTENSFEIPEIDKPNKNANTETVLKELLEEPDETKGR

>member
-283 GFLQDLVRGVKKVSA
+283 GFLQDLVRGVKKVLA

-439 YKDAAAKIVA
+439 YKDAADKANE
-449 CDTALNTLSEKRQEV
+449 CNHQLS
-464 LFYQKQGGE
+464 
-473 LQNRK
+473 
-478 NNYDDIKSDINRQID
+478 
-493 HGQWILEQMPEEIKE
+493 
-508 TKKVF
+508 
-513 RLALIDWLIGCCVCI
+513 
-528 CIASFSSASTL
+528 
-539 EALLVLP
+539 
-546 YYVIDFVFLVL
+546 
-557 WTKQLK
+557 
-563 RVSEYTENKK
+563 
-573 KVYIALGILCP
+573 
-584 PIVHAI
+584 
-590 AMVRSSRDID
+590 
-600 DYHTSINQ
+600 
-608 TKSSILTLQD
+608 
-618 TLRTANHE
+618 
-626 QQKINNDME
+626 
-635 KNNVALQ
+635 
-642 QASDVIRSLNLSK
+642 
-655 YESLD
+655 
-660 PLLEEAGNIVIDD
+660 LLEEQNTKIANQRTTITDLNNRRAQLDLKNINNSQQTERAYQTLRETAGNLKKTKVLLIVTLCNWITGCLACLSMVSYSDQANTFGSAMIVLYFCLNVVFIILWIQYLEYSTNYTKNRKTTEIILSFLFPFIFHIIALIRT
-673 GKASASVLQRKMD
+673 GKDMD
-686 IGYGR
+686 AHQFNI
-691 ATALMDQL
+691 AN
-699 EQIGLISP
+699 I
-707 QDGAK
+707 
-712 AQKVQMNKQQWQAIL
+712 QAIL
-727 HKAGEVE
+727 TKSQHESDRICAEQNQIGKELAMAKDDLETANNTVRKIRGESVGRTENSFEIPEIDKPNKNANIETALTELLEEPDETKGR

>member
-96 SHKRVPTVNRF
+96 SHKRIPTVNRF

-271 FTYLQAQDMGKI
+271 FTYLQAQDMDKI
-283 GFLQDLVRGVKKVSA
+283 GFLQDLVRGVKKVLA

-310 VQTAGEKAKPLLE
+310 VQTDGEKAKPLLE

-426 YKKARLTFDLLGD
+426 YEKARLTFDLLGD
-439 YKDAAAKIVA
+439 YKDAADKANE
-449 CDTALNTLSEKRQEV
+449 CNHQLS
-464 LFYQKQGGE
+464 
-473 LQNRK
+473 
-478 NNYDDIKSDINRQID
+478 
-493 HGQWILEQMPEEIKE
+493 
-508 TKKVF
+508 
-513 RLALIDWLIGCCVCI
+513 
-528 CIASFSSASTL
+528 
-539 EALLVLP
+539 
-546 YYVIDFVFLVL
+546 
-557 WTKQLK
+557 
-563 RVSEYTENKK
+563 
-573 KVYIALGILCP
+573 
-584 PIVHAI
+584 
-590 AMVRSSRDID
+590 
-600 DYHTSINQ
+600 
-608 TKSSILTLQD
+608 
-618 TLRTANHE
+618 
-626 QQKINNDME
+626 
-635 KNNVALQ
+635 
-642 QASDVIRSLNLSK
+642 
-655 YESLD
+655 
-660 PLLEEAGNIVIDD
+660 LLEEQNTKIANQRTTITDLNNRRAQLDLKNINNSRQTERAYQTLRETAGNLKKTKALLIVTLCNWITGCLACLSMVSYSDQANTFGSAMIVLYFCLNVVFIILWIQYLEYSTNYTKNRKTTEIILSFLFPFIFHIIALIRT
-673 GKASASVLQRKMD
+673 GKDMD
-686 IGYGR
+686 AHQFNVANI
-691 ATALMDQL
+691 
-699 EQIGLISP
+699 
-707 QDGAK
+707 
-712 AQKVQMNKQQWQAIL
+712 QAIL
-727 HKAGEVE
+727 TKSQHESDRICAEQNQIGKELAMAKDDLEAANNTMRKIRGESVGRTENSFEIPKIDKPNKNANTETVLKELLEEPDETKGR

>member
-242 RYLSIAKQDSTK
+242 RYLSIVKQDSTK

-283 GFLQDLVRGVKKVSA
+283 GFLQDLVRGVKKVLA

-392 EFANEK
+392 EFANQK

-426 YKKARLTFDLLGD
+426 YEKARLTFDLLGD
-439 YKDAAAKIVA
+439 YKDAADKANE
-449 CDTALNTLSEKRQEV
+449 CNHQLS
-464 LFYQKQGGE
+464 
-473 LQNRK
+473 
-478 NNYDDIKSDINRQID
+478 
-493 HGQWILEQMPEEIKE
+493 
-508 TKKVF
+508 
-513 RLALIDWLIGCCVCI
+513 
-528 CIASFSSASTL
+528 
-539 EALLVLP
+539 
-546 YYVIDFVFLVL
+546 
-557 WTKQLK
+557 
-563 RVSEYTENKK
+563 
-573 KVYIALGILCP
+573 
-584 PIVHAI
+584 
-590 AMVRSSRDID
+590 
-600 DYHTSINQ
+600 
-608 TKSSILTLQD
+608 
-618 TLRTANHE
+618 
-626 QQKINNDME
+626 
-635 KNNVALQ
+635 
-642 QASDVIRSLNLSK
+642 
-655 YESLD
+655 
-660 PLLEEAGNIVIDD
+660 LLEEQNTKIANQRTTITDLNNRRAQLDLKNINNSRQTERAYQTLRETTGNLKKTKALLIVTLCNWITGCLACLSMVSYSDQANTFGSAMIVLYFCLNVVFIILWIQYLEYSTNYTKNRKTTEIILSFLFPFIFHIIALIRT
-673 GKASASVLQRKMD
+673 GKDMD
-686 IGYGR
+686 AHQFNVANI
-691 ATALMDQL
+691 
-699 EQIGLISP
+699 
-707 QDGAK
+707 
-712 AQKVQMNKQQWQAIL
+712 QAIL
-727 HKAGEVE
+727 TKSQHESDRICAEQNQIGKELAMAKDDLETANNTVRKIRGESVGRTENSFEIPEIDKPNKNTNTETVLKELLEEPDETKGR

>member
-242 RYLSIAKQDSTK
+242 RYLSIAKQDSSK

-283 GFLQDLVRGVKKVSA
+283 GFLQDLVRGVKKVLA

-426 YKKARLTFDLLGD
+426 YEKARLTFDLLGD
-439 YKDAAAKIVA
+439 YKDAADKANE
-449 CDTALNTLSEKRQEV
+449 CNHQLS
-464 LFYQKQGGE
+464 
-473 LQNRK
+473 
-478 NNYDDIKSDINRQID
+478 
-493 HGQWILEQMPEEIKE
+493 
-508 TKKVF
+508 
-513 RLALIDWLIGCCVCI
+513 
-528 CIASFSSASTL
+528 
-539 EALLVLP
+539 
-546 YYVIDFVFLVL
+546 
-557 WTKQLK
+557 
-563 RVSEYTENKK
+563 
-573 KVYIALGILCP
+573 
-584 PIVHAI
+584 
-590 AMVRSSRDID
+590 
-600 DYHTSINQ
+600 
-608 TKSSILTLQD
+608 
-618 TLRTANHE
+618 
-626 QQKINNDME
+626 
-635 KNNVALQ
+635 
-642 QASDVIRSLNLSK
+642 
-655 YESLD
+655 
-660 PLLEEAGNIVIDD
+660 LLEEQNTKIANQRTTITDLNNRRAQLDLKNINNSRQTERAYQTLRETAGNLKKTKTLLIVTLCNWITGCLACLSMVSYSDQANTFGSAMVVLYFCLNVVFIILWIQYLEYSTNYTKNRKTTEIILSFLFPFIFHIIALIRT
-673 GKASASVLQRKMD
+673 GKDMD
-686 IGYGR
+686 AHQFNVANI
-691 ATALMDQL
+691 
-699 EQIGLISP
+699 
-707 QDGAK
+707 
-712 AQKVQMNKQQWQAIL
+712 QAIL
-727 HKAGEVE
+727 TKSQHESDRICAEQNQIGKELAMAKDDLETANNTVRKIRGESVGRTENSFEIPEIDKPNKNANTETVLKELLEKPDETKGR

>member
-188 EGLRVFFSRI
+188 EGLRIFFSRI

-283 GFLQDLVRGVKKVSA
+283 GFLQDLVRGVKKVLA

-303 LQTQERA
+303 LQTQERT

-363 EYLSFDRLQ
+363 EYLSFDRLR

-439 YKDAAAKIVA
+439 YKDAADKANE
-449 CDTALNTLSEKRQEV
+449 CNHQLS
-464 LFYQKQGGE
+464 
-473 LQNRK
+473 
-478 NNYDDIKSDINRQID
+478 
-493 HGQWILEQMPEEIKE
+493 
-508 TKKVF
+508 
-513 RLALIDWLIGCCVCI
+513 
-528 CIASFSSASTL
+528 
-539 EALLVLP
+539 
-546 YYVIDFVFLVL
+546 
-557 WTKQLK
+557 
-563 RVSEYTENKK
+563 
-573 KVYIALGILCP
+573 
-584 PIVHAI
+584 
-590 AMVRSSRDID
+590 
-600 DYHTSINQ
+600 
-608 TKSSILTLQD
+608 
-618 TLRTANHE
+618 
-626 QQKINNDME
+626 
-635 KNNVALQ
+635 
-642 QASDVIRSLNLSK
+642 
-655 YESLD
+655 
-660 PLLEEAGNIVIDD
+660 LLEEQNTKIANQRTTITDLNNRRAQLDLKNINNSRQTERAYQTLRETAGNLKKTKVLLIVTLCNWITGCLACLSMVSYSDQANTFGSAMVVLYFCLNVVFIILWIQYLEYSTNYIKNRKTTEIILSFLFPFIFHIIALIRT
-673 GKASASVLQRKMD
+673 GKDMD
-686 IGYGR
+686 AHQFNVANI
-691 ATALMDQL
+691 
-699 EQIGLISP
+699 
-707 QDGAK
+707 
-712 AQKVQMNKQQWQAIL
+712 QAIL
-727 HKAGEVE
+727 TKSQHESDRICAEQNQIGKELAMAKDDLETANNTVRKIRGESVGRTENSFEIPEIDKPNKNANTETVLKELLEEPDETKGR

>member
-283 GFLQDLVRGVKKVSA
+283 GFLQDLVRGVKKVLA

-426 YKKARLTFDLLGD
+426 YEKARLTFDLLGD
-439 YKDAAAKIVA
+439 YKDAADKANE
-449 CDTALNTLSEKRQEV
+449 CNHQLS
-464 LFYQKQGGE
+464 
-473 LQNRK
+473 
-478 NNYDDIKSDINRQID
+478 
-493 HGQWILEQMPEEIKE
+493 
-508 TKKVF
+508 
-513 RLALIDWLIGCCVCI
+513 
-528 CIASFSSASTL
+528 
-539 EALLVLP
+539 
-546 YYVIDFVFLVL
+546 
-557 WTKQLK
+557 
-563 RVSEYTENKK
+563 
-573 KVYIALGILCP
+573 
-584 PIVHAI
+584 
-590 AMVRSSRDID
+590 
-600 DYHTSINQ
+600 
-608 TKSSILTLQD
+608 
-618 TLRTANHE
+618 
-626 QQKINNDME
+626 
-635 KNNVALQ
+635 
-642 QASDVIRSLNLSK
+642 
-655 YESLD
+655 
-660 PLLEEAGNIVIDD
+660 LLEEQNTKIANQRTTITDLNNRRAQLDLKNINNSRQTERAYQTLRETAGNLKKTKTLLIVTLCNWITGCLACLSMVSYSDQANTFGSAMVVLYFCLNVVFIILWIQHLEYSTNYTKNRKTTEIILSFLFPFIFHIIALIRT
-673 GKASASVLQRKMD
+673 GKDMD
-686 IGYGR
+686 AHQFNVANI
-691 ATALMDQL
+691 
-699 EQIGLISP
+699 
-707 QDGAK
+707 
-712 AQKVQMNKQQWQAIL
+712 QAIL
-727 HKAGEVE
+727 TKSQHESDRICAEQNQIGKELAMAKDDLETANNTVRKIRGESVGRTENSFEIPEIDKPNKNANTETVLKELLEEPDETKGR

>member
-283 GFLQDLVRGVKKVSA
+283 GFLQDLVRGVKKVLA

-426 YKKARLTFDLLGD
+426 YEKARLTFDLLGD
-439 YKDAAAKIVA
+439 YKDAADKANE
-449 CDTALNTLSEKRQEV
+449 CNHQLS
-464 LFYQKQGGE
+464 
-473 LQNRK
+473 
-478 NNYDDIKSDINRQID
+478 
-493 HGQWILEQMPEEIKE
+493 
-508 TKKVF
+508 
-513 RLALIDWLIGCCVCI
+513 
-528 CIASFSSASTL
+528 
-539 EALLVLP
+539 
-546 YYVIDFVFLVL
+546 
-557 WTKQLK
+557 
-563 RVSEYTENKK
+563 
-573 KVYIALGILCP
+573 
-584 PIVHAI
+584 
-590 AMVRSSRDID
+590 
-600 DYHTSINQ
+600 
-608 TKSSILTLQD
+608 
-618 TLRTANHE
+618 
-626 QQKINNDME
+626 
-635 KNNVALQ
+635 
-642 QASDVIRSLNLSK
+642 
-655 YESLD
+655 
-660 PLLEEAGNIVIDD
+660 LLEEQNTKIANQRTTITDLNNRRAQLDLKNINNSRQTERAYQTLRETAGNLKKTKALLIVTLCNWITGCLACLSMVSYSDQANTFGSAMIVLYFCLNVVFIILWIQYLEYSTNYTKNRKTTEIILSFLFPFIFHIIALIRT
-673 GKASASVLQRKMD
+673 GKDMD
-686 IGYGR
+686 AHQFNVANI
-691 ATALMDQL
+691 
-699 EQIGLISP
+699 
-707 QDGAK
+707 
-712 AQKVQMNKQQWQAIL
+712 QAIL
-727 HKAGEVE
+727 AKSQHESDRICAEQNQIGKELAMAKDDLEAANNTVRKIRGGSVGRTENSFEIPEIDKPNKNANTETVLKELLEEPDETKGR

>member
-136 AAQIDTIQKNISTIS
+136 AAQIDTIQKNISTIF

-242 RYLSIAKQDSTK
+242 RYLSIVKQDSTK

-283 GFLQDLVRGVKKVSA
+283 GFLQDLVRGVKKVLA

-426 YKKARLTFDLLGD
+426 YEKARLTFDLLGD
-439 YKDAAAKIVA
+439 YKDAADKANE
-449 CDTALNTLSEKRQEV
+449 CNHQLS
-464 LFYQKQGGE
+464 
-473 LQNRK
+473 
-478 NNYDDIKSDINRQID
+478 
-493 HGQWILEQMPEEIKE
+493 
-508 TKKVF
+508 
-513 RLALIDWLIGCCVCI
+513 
-528 CIASFSSASTL
+528 
-539 EALLVLP
+539 
-546 YYVIDFVFLVL
+546 
-557 WTKQLK
+557 
-563 RVSEYTENKK
+563 
-573 KVYIALGILCP
+573 
-584 PIVHAI
+584 
-590 AMVRSSRDID
+590 
-600 DYHTSINQ
+600 
-608 TKSSILTLQD
+608 
-618 TLRTANHE
+618 
-626 QQKINNDME
+626 
-635 KNNVALQ
+635 
-642 QASDVIRSLNLSK
+642 
-655 YESLD
+655 
-660 PLLEEAGNIVIDD
+660 LLEEQNTKIANQRTTITDLNNRRAQLDLKNINNSRQTERAYQTLRETAGNLKKTKALLIVTLCNWITGCLACLSMVSYSDQANTFGSAMIVLYFCLNVVFIILWIQYLEYSTNYTKNRKTTEIILSFLFPFIFHIIALIRT
-673 GKASASVLQRKMD
+673 GKDMD
-686 IGYGR
+686 AHQFNVANI
-691 ATALMDQL
+691 
-699 EQIGLISP
+699 
-707 QDGAK
+707 
-712 AQKVQMNKQQWQAIL
+712 QAIL
-727 HKAGEVE
+727 TKSQHESDRICAEQNQIGKELAMAKDDLETANNTVRKIRGESVGRTENSFEIPEIDKPNKNANTETVLKELLEEPDETKGR

>member
-33 LPKLGDEKRVAMFE
+33 LPKLDDEKRVAMFE

-107 QTKSILRDEDYLNAI
+107 QTKSILRDGDYLNAI
-122 RCANGY
+122 RYANGY

-177 YAQKIYDALSH
+177 YAQKIYDALTR

-218 AKVMLVVSLSAENM
+218 AKVMLVVGLSAENM

-283 GFLQDLVRGVKKVSA
+283 GFLQDLVRGVKKVLA

-303 LQTQERA
+303 PQTQERA

-341 EKVLDLEPKNTD
+341 EKVLDLEPRNTD

-363 EYLSFDRLQ
+363 EYPSFDRLQ
-372 AETSELNKVVPLDA
+372 AETSALNKVVPLDA

-392 EFANEK
+392 EFANGK
-398 QKAQLDAFLDLRT
+398 QKARLDAFLELRT

-426 YKKARLTFDLLGD
+426 YEKARLTFDLLGD
-439 YKDAAAKIVA
+439 YKDAADKANE
-449 CDTALNTLSEKRQEV
+449 CNHQLS
-464 LFYQKQGGE
+464 
-473 LQNRK
+473 
-478 NNYDDIKSDINRQID
+478 
-493 HGQWILEQMPEEIKE
+493 
-508 TKKVF
+508 
-513 RLALIDWLIGCCVCI
+513 
-528 CIASFSSASTL
+528 
-539 EALLVLP
+539 
-546 YYVIDFVFLVL
+546 
-557 WTKQLK
+557 
-563 RVSEYTENKK
+563 
-573 KVYIALGILCP
+573 
-584 PIVHAI
+584 
-590 AMVRSSRDID
+590 
-600 DYHTSINQ
+600 
-608 TKSSILTLQD
+608 
-618 TLRTANHE
+618 
-626 QQKINNDME
+626 
-635 KNNVALQ
+635 
-642 QASDVIRSLNLSK
+642 
-655 YESLD
+655 
-660 PLLEEAGNIVIDD
+660 LLEEQNTKIANQRTTITDLNNRRAQLDLKNINNSRQIERAYQALRETAGNLKKTKALLIVTLCNWISGCLACLSMVSYSDQANTFGSAMVVLYFCLNVVFIILWIQYLEYSTNYTKNRKTTEIILSFLFPFIFHIIALIRT
-673 GKASASVLQRKMD
+673 GKDMD
-686 IGYGR
+686 AHQFNVANI
-691 ATALMDQL
+691 
-699 EQIGLISP
+699 
-707 QDGAK
+707 
-712 AQKVQMNKQQWQAIL
+712 QAIL
-727 HKAGEVE
+727 TKSQHESDRICAEQNQIGKELAMAEGDLEAANNTVRKIRGESVGRTENSFEIPEIDKPNKNANIETVLKELLEEPDGTKGR

>member
-242 RYLSIAKQDSTK
+242 RYLSIVKQDSTK

-283 GFLQDLVRGVKKVSA
+283 GFLQDLVRGVKKVLA

-303 LQTQERA
+303 LQTQERT

-426 YKKARLTFDLLGD
+426 YEKARLTFDLLGD
-439 YKDAAAKIVA
+439 YKDAADKANE
-449 CDTALNTLSEKRQEV
+449 CNHQLS
-464 LFYQKQGGE
+464 
-473 LQNRK
+473 
-478 NNYDDIKSDINRQID
+478 
-493 HGQWILEQMPEEIKE
+493 
-508 TKKVF
+508 
-513 RLALIDWLIGCCVCI
+513 
-528 CIASFSSASTL
+528 
-539 EALLVLP
+539 
-546 YYVIDFVFLVL
+546 
-557 WTKQLK
+557 
-563 RVSEYTENKK
+563 
-573 KVYIALGILCP
+573 
-584 PIVHAI
+584 
-590 AMVRSSRDID
+590 
-600 DYHTSINQ
+600 
-608 TKSSILTLQD
+608 
-618 TLRTANHE
+618 
-626 QQKINNDME
+626 
-635 KNNVALQ
+635 
-642 QASDVIRSLNLSK
+642 
-655 YESLD
+655 
-660 PLLEEAGNIVIDD
+660 LLEEQNTKIANQRTTITDLNNRRAQLDLKNINNSRQTERAYQTLRETAGNLKKTKALLIVTLCNWITGCLACLSMVSYSDQANTFGSAMIVLYFCLNVVFIILWIQYLEYSTNYTKNRKTAEIILSFLFPFIFHIIALIRT
-673 GKASASVLQRKMD
+673 GKDMD
-686 IGYGR
+686 AHQFNVANI
-691 ATALMDQL
+691 
-699 EQIGLISP
+699 
-707 QDGAK
+707 
-712 AQKVQMNKQQWQAIL
+712 QAIL
-727 HKAGEVE
+727 TKSQNESDRICAEQNQIGKELAMAKDDLETANNTVRKIRGESVGRTENSFEIPEIDKPNKNANTETVLKELLEEPDETKGR

>member
-283 GFLQDLVRGVKKVSA
+283 GFLQDLVRGVKKVLA

-303 LQTQERA
+303 LQTQEQA

-426 YKKARLTFDLLGD
+426 YEKARLTFDLLGD
-439 YKDAAAKIVA
+439 YKDAADKANE
-449 CDTALNTLSEKRQEV
+449 CNHQLS
-464 LFYQKQGGE
+464 
-473 LQNRK
+473 
-478 NNYDDIKSDINRQID
+478 
-493 HGQWILEQMPEEIKE
+493 
-508 TKKVF
+508 
-513 RLALIDWLIGCCVCI
+513 
-528 CIASFSSASTL
+528 
-539 EALLVLP
+539 
-546 YYVIDFVFLVL
+546 
-557 WTKQLK
+557 
-563 RVSEYTENKK
+563 
-573 KVYIALGILCP
+573 
-584 PIVHAI
+584 
-590 AMVRSSRDID
+590 
-600 DYHTSINQ
+600 
-608 TKSSILTLQD
+608 
-618 TLRTANHE
+618 
-626 QQKINNDME
+626 
-635 KNNVALQ
+635 
-642 QASDVIRSLNLSK
+642 
-655 YESLD
+655 
-660 PLLEEAGNIVIDD
+660 LLEEQNTKIANQRTTITDLNNRRAQLDLKNINNSRQTERAYQTLRETAGNLKKTKALLIVTLCNWITGCLACLSMVSYSDQANTFGSAMIVLYFCLNVVFIILWIQYLEYSTNYTKNRKTTEIILSFLFPFIFHIIALIRT
-673 GKASASVLQRKMD
+673 GKDMD
-686 IGYGR
+686 AHQFNVANI
-691 ATALMDQL
+691 
-699 EQIGLISP
+699 
-707 QDGAK
+707 
-712 AQKVQMNKQQWQAIL
+712 QAIL
-727 HKAGEVE
+727 AKSQHESDRICAEQNQIGKELAMAKDDLETANNTVRKIRGESVGRTENSFEIPEIDKPNKNANTETVLKELLEEPDETKGR

>member
-1 MAIFKCK
+1 M
-8 MCGGDLNV
+8 
-16 TDGASVC
+16 
-23 TCAYCGTKQT
+23 
-33 LPKLGDEKRVAMFE
+33 
-47 RANYFWRNNEFDKA
+47 
-61 MGIYEMVLATDDTD
+61 
-75 AEAYWS
+75 
-81 IVLCRYGIEYVEDPK
+81 
-96 SHKRVPTVNRF
+96 
-107 QTKSILRDEDYLNAI
+107 RDEDYLNAI

-177 YAQKIYDALSH
+177 YAQKIYDALNH

-283 GFLQDLVRGVKKVSA
+283 GFLQDLVRGVKKILA
-298 ASAPA
+298 TSAPT

-439 YKDAAAKIVA
+439 YKDAADKANE
-449 CDTALNTLSEKRQEV
+449 CNHQLS
-464 LFYQKQGGE
+464 
-473 LQNRK
+473 
-478 NNYDDIKSDINRQID
+478 
-493 HGQWILEQMPEEIKE
+493 
-508 TKKVF
+508 
-513 RLALIDWLIGCCVCI
+513 
-528 CIASFSSASTL
+528 
-539 EALLVLP
+539 
-546 YYVIDFVFLVL
+546 
-557 WTKQLK
+557 
-563 RVSEYTENKK
+563 
-573 KVYIALGILCP
+573 
-584 PIVHAI
+584 
-590 AMVRSSRDID
+590 
-600 DYHTSINQ
+600 
-608 TKSSILTLQD
+608 
-618 TLRTANHE
+618 
-626 QQKINNDME
+626 
-635 KNNVALQ
+635 
-642 QASDVIRSLNLSK
+642 
-655 YESLD
+655 
-660 PLLEEAGNIVIDD
+660 LLEEQNTKIANQRTTITDLNNRRAQLDLKNINNSRQTERAYQTLRETAGNLKKTKVLLIVTLCNWITGCLACLSMVSYSDQANTFGSAMIVLYFCLNVVFIILWIQYLEYSTNYTKNRKTTEIILSFLFPFIFHIIALIRT
-673 GKASASVLQRKMD
+673 GKDMD
-686 IGYGR
+686 AHQFNI
-691 ATALMDQL
+691 AN
-699 EQIGLISP
+699 I
-707 QDGAK
+707 
-712 AQKVQMNKQQWQAIL
+712 QAIL
-727 HKAGEVE
+727 TKSQHESDRICAEQNQIGKELAMAKDDLETANNTVRKIRGESVGRTENSFEIPEIDKPNKNANIETVLTELLEEPDETKGR

>member
-33 LPKLGDEKRVAMFE
+33 LPKLDDEKRVAMFE

-96 SHKRVPTVNRF
+96 SHKRIPTVNRF

-254 ALIPC
+254 VLIPC

-283 GFLQDLVRGVKKVSA
+283 GFLQDLVRGVKKVLA

-303 LQTQERA
+303 LQTQEQA

-426 YKKARLTFDLLGD
+426 YEKARLTFDLLGD
-439 YKDAAAKIVA
+439 YKDAADKANE
-449 CDTALNTLSEKRQEV
+449 CNHQLS
-464 LFYQKQGGE
+464 
-473 LQNRK
+473 
-478 NNYDDIKSDINRQID
+478 
-493 HGQWILEQMPEEIKE
+493 
-508 TKKVF
+508 
-513 RLALIDWLIGCCVCI
+513 
-528 CIASFSSASTL
+528 
-539 EALLVLP
+539 
-546 YYVIDFVFLVL
+546 
-557 WTKQLK
+557 
-563 RVSEYTENKK
+563 
-573 KVYIALGILCP
+573 
-584 PIVHAI
+584 
-590 AMVRSSRDID
+590 
-600 DYHTSINQ
+600 
-608 TKSSILTLQD
+608 
-618 TLRTANHE
+618 
-626 QQKINNDME
+626 
-635 KNNVALQ
+635 
-642 QASDVIRSLNLSK
+642 
-655 YESLD
+655 
-660 PLLEEAGNIVIDD
+660 LLEEQNTKIANQRTTITDLNNRRAQLDLKNINNSRQTERAYQTLRETAGNLKKTKALLIVTLCNWITGCLACLSMVSYSDQANTFGSAMIVLYFCLNVVFIILWIQYLEYSTNYTKNRKTTEIILSFLFPFIFHIIALIRT
-673 GKASASVLQRKMD
+673 GKDMD
-686 IGYGR
+686 AHQFNVANI
-691 ATALMDQL
+691 
-699 EQIGLISP
+699 
-707 QDGAK
+707 
-712 AQKVQMNKQQWQAIL
+712 QAIL
-727 HKAGEVE
+727 AKSQHESDRICAEQNQIGKELAMAKDDLETANNTVRKIRGEAVGRTENSFEIPEIDKPNKNANTETVLKELLEEPDETKGR

>member
-1 MAIFKCK
+1 M
-8 MCGGDLNV
+8 
-16 TDGASVC
+16 
-23 TCAYCGTKQT
+23 
-33 LPKLGDEKRVAMFE
+33 
-47 RANYFWRNNEFDKA
+47 
-61 MGIYEMVLATDDTD
+61 
-75 AEAYWS
+75 
-81 IVLCRYGIEYVEDPK
+81 
-96 SHKRVPTVNRF
+96 
-107 QTKSILRDEDYLNAI
+107 RDEDYLNAI

-283 GFLQDLVRGVKKVSA
+283 GFLQDLVRGVKKVLA

-303 LQTQERA
+303 LQTQERT

-426 YKKARLTFDLLGD
+426 YEKARLTFDLLGD
-439 YKDAAAKIVA
+439 YKDAADKANE
-449 CDTALNTLSEKRQEV
+449 CNHQLS
-464 LFYQKQGGE
+464 
-473 LQNRK
+473 
-478 NNYDDIKSDINRQID
+478 
-493 HGQWILEQMPEEIKE
+493 
-508 TKKVF
+508 
-513 RLALIDWLIGCCVCI
+513 
-528 CIASFSSASTL
+528 
-539 EALLVLP
+539 
-546 YYVIDFVFLVL
+546 
-557 WTKQLK
+557 
-563 RVSEYTENKK
+563 
-573 KVYIALGILCP
+573 
-584 PIVHAI
+584 
-590 AMVRSSRDID
+590 
-600 DYHTSINQ
+600 
-608 TKSSILTLQD
+608 
-618 TLRTANHE
+618 
-626 QQKINNDME
+626 
-635 KNNVALQ
+635 
-642 QASDVIRSLNLSK
+642 
-655 YESLD
+655 
-660 PLLEEAGNIVIDD
+660 LLEEQNTKIANQRTTITDLNNRRAQLDLKNINNSRQTERAYQTLRETAGNLKKTKALLIVTLCNWITGCLACLSMVSYSDQANAFGSAMIVLYFCLNVVFIILWIQYLEYSTNYTKNRKTTEIILSFLFPFIFHIIALIRT
-673 GKASASVLQRKMD
+673 GKDMD
-686 IGYGR
+686 AHQFNVANI
-691 ATALMDQL
+691 
-699 EQIGLISP
+699 
-707 QDGAK
+707 
-712 AQKVQMNKQQWQAIL
+712 QAIL
-727 HKAGEVE
+727 TKSQHESDRICAEQNQIGKELAMAKDDLEAANNTVRKIRGESVGRTENSFEIPEIDKPNKNANTETVLKELLEEPDGTKGR

>member
-33 LPKLGDEKRVAMFE
+33 LPKLDDEKRVAMFE

-136 AAQIDTIQKNISTIS
+136 AAQIDTIQKNISTIF

-283 GFLQDLVRGVKKVSA
+283 GFLQDLVRGVKKVLA

-426 YKKARLTFDLLGD
+426 YEKARLTFDLLGD
-439 YKDAAAKIVA
+439 YKDATDKANE
-449 CDTALNTLSEKRQEV
+449 CNHQLS
-464 LFYQKQGGE
+464 
-473 LQNRK
+473 
-478 NNYDDIKSDINRQID
+478 
-493 HGQWILEQMPEEIKE
+493 
-508 TKKVF
+508 
-513 RLALIDWLIGCCVCI
+513 
-528 CIASFSSASTL
+528 
-539 EALLVLP
+539 
-546 YYVIDFVFLVL
+546 
-557 WTKQLK
+557 
-563 RVSEYTENKK
+563 
-573 KVYIALGILCP
+573 
-584 PIVHAI
+584 
-590 AMVRSSRDID
+590 
-600 DYHTSINQ
+600 
-608 TKSSILTLQD
+608 
-618 TLRTANHE
+618 
-626 QQKINNDME
+626 
-635 KNNVALQ
+635 
-642 QASDVIRSLNLSK
+642 
-655 YESLD
+655 
-660 PLLEEAGNIVIDD
+660 LLEEQNTKIANQRTTITDLNNRRAQLDLKNINNSRQTERAYQTLRETAGNLKKTKALLIVTLCNWITGCLACLSMVSYSDQANTFGSAMIVLYFCLNVVFIILWIQYLEYSTNYTKNRKTTEIILSFLFPFIFHIIALIRT
-673 GKASASVLQRKMD
+673 GKDMD
-686 IGYGR
+686 AHQFNVANI
-691 ATALMDQL
+691 
-699 EQIGLISP
+699 
-707 QDGAK
+707 
-712 AQKVQMNKQQWQAIL
+712 QAIL
-727 HKAGEVE
+727 TKSQHESDRICAEQNQIGKELAMAKDDLETANNTVRKIRGESVGRTENSFEIPEIDKPNKNANTETVLKELLEEPDETKGR

>member
-232 NAPWVKNEWD
+232 NAPWVKNEWN

-283 GFLQDLVRGVKKVSA
+283 GFLQDLVRGVKKVLA

-323 RAYIFLEDGNWKK
+323 RAYIFLEDGNWEK

-426 YKKARLTFDLLGD
+426 YEKARLTFDLLGD
-439 YKDAAAKIVA
+439 YQDAADKANE
-449 CDTALNTLSEKRQEV
+449 CNHQLS
-464 LFYQKQGGE
+464 
-473 LQNRK
+473 
-478 NNYDDIKSDINRQID
+478 
-493 HGQWILEQMPEEIKE
+493 
-508 TKKVF
+508 
-513 RLALIDWLIGCCVCI
+513 
-528 CIASFSSASTL
+528 
-539 EALLVLP
+539 
-546 YYVIDFVFLVL
+546 
-557 WTKQLK
+557 
-563 RVSEYTENKK
+563 
-573 KVYIALGILCP
+573 
-584 PIVHAI
+584 
-590 AMVRSSRDID
+590 
-600 DYHTSINQ
+600 
-608 TKSSILTLQD
+608 
-618 TLRTANHE
+618 
-626 QQKINNDME
+626 
-635 KNNVALQ
+635 
-642 QASDVIRSLNLSK
+642 
-655 YESLD
+655 
-660 PLLEEAGNIVIDD
+660 LLEEQNTKIANQRTTITDLNNRRAQLDLKNINNSRQTERAYQTLRETAGNLKKTKALLIVTLCNWITGCLACLSMVSYSDQANAFGSAMIVLYFCLNVVFIILWIQYLEYSTNYTKNRKTTEIILSFLFPFIFHIIALIRT
-673 GKASASVLQRKMD
+673 GKDMD
-686 IGYGR
+686 AHQFNVANI
-691 ATALMDQL
+691 
-699 EQIGLISP
+699 
-707 QDGAK
+707 
-712 AQKVQMNKQQWQAIL
+712 QAIL
-727 HKAGEVE
+727 TKSQHESDRICAEQDQIGKELAMAKDDLETANNTVRKIRGESVGRTENSFEIPEIDKPNKNANTETVLKELLEEPDETKGR

>member
-33 LPKLGDEKRVAMFE
+33 LPKLDDEKRVAMFE

-218 AKVMLVVSLSAENM
+218 AKVMLVVSLSPENM

-283 GFLQDLVRGVKKVSA
+283 GFLQDLVRGVKKVLA

-426 YKKARLTFDLLGD
+426 YEKARLTFDLLGD
-439 YKDAAAKIVA
+439 YKDAADKANE
-449 CDTALNTLSEKRQEV
+449 CNHQLS
-464 LFYQKQGGE
+464 
-473 LQNRK
+473 
-478 NNYDDIKSDINRQID
+478 
-493 HGQWILEQMPEEIKE
+493 
-508 TKKVF
+508 
-513 RLALIDWLIGCCVCI
+513 
-528 CIASFSSASTL
+528 
-539 EALLVLP
+539 
-546 YYVIDFVFLVL
+546 
-557 WTKQLK
+557 
-563 RVSEYTENKK
+563 
-573 KVYIALGILCP
+573 
-584 PIVHAI
+584 
-590 AMVRSSRDID
+590 
-600 DYHTSINQ
+600 
-608 TKSSILTLQD
+608 
-618 TLRTANHE
+618 
-626 QQKINNDME
+626 
-635 KNNVALQ
+635 
-642 QASDVIRSLNLSK
+642 
-655 YESLD
+655 
-660 PLLEEAGNIVIDD
+660 LLEEQNTKIANQRTTITDLNNRRAQLDLKNINNSRQTERAYQTLRETAGNLKKTKALLIVTLCNWITGCLACLSMVSYSDQANTFGSAMIVLYFCLNVVFITLWIQYLEYSTNYTKNRKTTEIILSFLFPFIFHIIALIRT
-673 GKASASVLQRKMD
+673 GKDMD
-686 IGYGR
+686 AHQFNVANI
-691 ATALMDQL
+691 
-699 EQIGLISP
+699 
-707 QDGAK
+707 
-712 AQKVQMNKQQWQAIL
+712 QAIL
-727 HKAGEVE
+727 AKSQHESDRICAEQNQIGKEFAMAKDDLETANNTVRKIRGESVGRTENPFEIPEIDKPNKNANTETVLKELLEEPDETKGR

>member
-136 AAQIDTIQKNISTIS
+136 AAHIDTIQKNISTIS

-283 GFLQDLVRGVKKVSA
+283 GFLQDLVRGVKKILA
-298 ASAPA
+298 TSAPT

-439 YKDAAAKIVA
+439 YKDAADKANE
-449 CDTALNTLSEKRQEV
+449 CNHQLS
-464 LFYQKQGGE
+464 
-473 LQNRK
+473 
-478 NNYDDIKSDINRQID
+478 
-493 HGQWILEQMPEEIKE
+493 
-508 TKKVF
+508 
-513 RLALIDWLIGCCVCI
+513 
-528 CIASFSSASTL
+528 
-539 EALLVLP
+539 
-546 YYVIDFVFLVL
+546 
-557 WTKQLK
+557 
-563 RVSEYTENKK
+563 
-573 KVYIALGILCP
+573 
-584 PIVHAI
+584 
-590 AMVRSSRDID
+590 
-600 DYHTSINQ
+600 
-608 TKSSILTLQD
+608 
-618 TLRTANHE
+618 
-626 QQKINNDME
+626 
-635 KNNVALQ
+635 
-642 QASDVIRSLNLSK
+642 
-655 YESLD
+655 
-660 PLLEEAGNIVIDD
+660 LLEEQNTKIANQRTTITDLNNRRAQLDLKNINNSQQTERAYQTLRETAGNLKKTKVLLIVTLCNWITGCLACLSMVSYSDQANTFGSAMIVLYFCLNVVFIILWIQYLEYSTNYTKNRKTTEIILSFLFPFIFHIIALIRT
-673 GKASASVLQRKMD
+673 GKDMD
-686 IGYGR
+686 AHQFNI
-691 ATALMDQL
+691 AN
-699 EQIGLISP
+699 I
-707 QDGAK
+707 
-712 AQKVQMNKQQWQAIL
+712 QAIL
-727 HKAGEVE
+727 TKSQHESDRICAGQNQIGKELAMAKDDLETANNTVRKIRGESVGRTENSFEIPEIDKPNKNANTETVLTELLEEPDETKGR

>member
-23 TCAYCGTKQT
+23 TCAYCGTNQT

-218 AKVMLVVSLSAENM
+218 AKVMLVVGLSAENM

-283 GFLQDLVRGVKKVSA
+283 GFLQDLVRGVKKVLA

-426 YKKARLTFDLLGD
+426 YEKARLTFDLLGD
-439 YKDAAAKIVA
+439 YKDAADKANE
-449 CDTALNTLSEKRQEV
+449 CNHQLS
-464 LFYQKQGGE
+464 
-473 LQNRK
+473 
-478 NNYDDIKSDINRQID
+478 
-493 HGQWILEQMPEEIKE
+493 
-508 TKKVF
+508 
-513 RLALIDWLIGCCVCI
+513 
-528 CIASFSSASTL
+528 
-539 EALLVLP
+539 
-546 YYVIDFVFLVL
+546 
-557 WTKQLK
+557 
-563 RVSEYTENKK
+563 
-573 KVYIALGILCP
+573 
-584 PIVHAI
+584 
-590 AMVRSSRDID
+590 
-600 DYHTSINQ
+600 
-608 TKSSILTLQD
+608 
-618 TLRTANHE
+618 
-626 QQKINNDME
+626 
-635 KNNVALQ
+635 
-642 QASDVIRSLNLSK
+642 
-655 YESLD
+655 
-660 PLLEEAGNIVIDD
+660 LLEEQNTKIANQRTTITDLNNRRAQLDLKNINNSRQTERAYQTLRETAGNLKKTKALLIVTLCNWITGCLACLSMVSYSDQANTFGSAMIVLYFGLNVVFIILWIQYLEYSTNYTKNRKTTEIILSFLFPFIFHIIALIRT
-673 GKASASVLQRKMD
+673 GKDMD
-686 IGYGR
+686 AHQFNVANI
-691 ATALMDQL
+691 
-699 EQIGLISP
+699 
-707 QDGAK
+707 
-712 AQKVQMNKQQWQAIL
+712 QAIL
-727 HKAGEVE
+727 TKSQHESDRICAEQNQIGKELAMAKDDLETANNTVRKIRGESVGRTENSFEIPEIDKPNKNANIETVLKELLEEPDETKGR

>member
-1 MAIFKCK
+1 MTIFKCK

-33 LPKLGDEKRVAMFE
+33 LPKLDDEKRVAMFE

-107 QTKSILRDEDYLNAI
+107 QTKSILRDGDYLNAI
-122 RCANGY
+122 RYANGY

-283 GFLQDLVRGVKKVSA
+283 GFLQDLVRGVKKVLA

-341 EKVLDLEPKNTD
+341 EKVLDLEPRNTD

-363 EYLSFDRLQ
+363 EYPSFDRLQ
-372 AETSELNKVVPLDA
+372 TETSALNKVVPLDA

-426 YKKARLTFDLLGD
+426 YEKARFTFDLLGD
-439 YKDAAAKIVA
+439 YKDAADKANE
-449 CDTALNTLSEKRQEV
+449 CNHQLS
-464 LFYQKQGGE
+464 
-473 LQNRK
+473 
-478 NNYDDIKSDINRQID
+478 
-493 HGQWILEQMPEEIKE
+493 
-508 TKKVF
+508 
-513 RLALIDWLIGCCVCI
+513 
-528 CIASFSSASTL
+528 
-539 EALLVLP
+539 
-546 YYVIDFVFLVL
+546 
-557 WTKQLK
+557 
-563 RVSEYTENKK
+563 
-573 KVYIALGILCP
+573 
-584 PIVHAI
+584 
-590 AMVRSSRDID
+590 
-600 DYHTSINQ
+600 
-608 TKSSILTLQD
+608 
-618 TLRTANHE
+618 
-626 QQKINNDME
+626 
-635 KNNVALQ
+635 
-642 QASDVIRSLNLSK
+642 
-655 YESLD
+655 
-660 PLLEEAGNIVIDD
+660 LLEEQNTKIANQRTTITGLNNRRAQLDLKNINNSRQIERAYQALRETAGNLKKTKALLIVTLCNWITGCLACLSMVSYSDQANTFGSAMVVLYFCLNVVFIILWIQYLEYSTNYTKNRKTTEIILSFLFPFIFHIIALIRT
-673 GKASASVLQRKMD
+673 GKDMD
-686 IGYGR
+686 AHQFNVANI
-691 ATALMDQL
+691 
-699 EQIGLISP
+699 
-707 QDGAK
+707 
-712 AQKVQMNKQQWQAIL
+712 QAIL
-727 HKAGEVE
+727 TKSQHESDRICAEQNQIGKELAMAKDDLEAASSAARQIRGESASHTEDPFETSGIDKPNKSASIETILQELLEEPDEAEGR

>member
-177 YAQKIYDALSH
+177 YAQKIYDALNH

-283 GFLQDLVRGVKKVSA
+283 GFLQDLVRGVKKILA
-298 ASAPA
+298 TSAPT

-372 AETSELNKVVPLDA
+372 AETSELNKVIPLDA

-439 YKDAAAKIVA
+439 YKDAADKANE
-449 CDTALNTLSEKRQEV
+449 CNHQLS
-464 LFYQKQGGE
+464 
-473 LQNRK
+473 
-478 NNYDDIKSDINRQID
+478 
-493 HGQWILEQMPEEIKE
+493 
-508 TKKVF
+508 
-513 RLALIDWLIGCCVCI
+513 
-528 CIASFSSASTL
+528 
-539 EALLVLP
+539 
-546 YYVIDFVFLVL
+546 
-557 WTKQLK
+557 
-563 RVSEYTENKK
+563 
-573 KVYIALGILCP
+573 
-584 PIVHAI
+584 
-590 AMVRSSRDID
+590 
-600 DYHTSINQ
+600 
-608 TKSSILTLQD
+608 
-618 TLRTANHE
+618 
-626 QQKINNDME
+626 
-635 KNNVALQ
+635 
-642 QASDVIRSLNLSK
+642 
-655 YESLD
+655 
-660 PLLEEAGNIVIDD
+660 LLEEQNTKIANQRTTITDLNNRRAQLDLKNINNSRQTERAYQTLRETAGNLKKTKTLLIVTLCNWITGCLACLSMVSYSDHANTFGSAMVVLYFCLNVVFIILWIQYLEYSTNYTKNRKTTEIILSFLFPFIFHIIALIRT
-673 GKASASVLQRKMD
+673 GKDMD
-686 IGYGR
+686 AHQFNVANI
-691 ATALMDQL
+691 
-699 EQIGLISP
+699 
-707 QDGAK
+707 
-712 AQKVQMNKQQWQAIL
+712 QAIL
-727 HKAGEVE
+727 TKSQHESDRICAEQNQIGKELAMAKDDLEAANNTVRKIRGESVGRTENSFEIPEIDKPNKNANTETVLKELLEEPDETKGR